1 MVLWSV
7 PGVRHL
13 RELREDSVGR
23 RVLARHRITRKSL
36 AVTYLSA
43 ELLADSEFR
52 TRFARDS
59 ARLARVREGRA
70 ARVHRYCECHDGG
83 AIIADHVSGTSLRAL
98 LLAQGAVGTEAALV
112 VLKDLL
118 RALAAYH
125 EVGLAHGDIKPES
138 VILTPA
144 GRVRLVDFGLW
155 TSDSRRLLDRST
167 PFYLAPEQR
176 GGPLATPE
184 GDVYAATAAF
194 FECLA
199 GAPPFYADGEVELAA
214 KHEQSALPV
223 AAIPEPVREL
233 VARGLAKDPRSR
245 PKARSLLTQVGDVA
259 ARGAGSDWERRGRRE
274 LAALLAGRSTLPDV
288 PAPVRRRGGADGQ
301 HRKPV
306 RLAAVMG
313 GALALAAGLAS
324 PPLAVILPGGSIFGP
339 AGRSPVLAFPEPDP
353 DAVPVRVVTN
363 GQLADR
369 ALTPAAKPETAGPLA
384 RAYPPARSI
393 PLPNIQAA
401 PYERAI
407 PDALPQG
414 SSHPGDAAQGQ
425 FPSGQSTSG
434 QSTSG
439 QSTPAPPACAQQLMS
454 ARKPCTA
461 VNPERPTPG
470 SAGSASDPAQVLIP
484 VSAPVDAPAQPP
496 TPVEAPVQPS
506 VPVEV
511 PVQLPARVEV
521 PAQVLKSIPIWQK
534 AQPDQNSKKEQTGW
548 QDTTSRTGESTNW
561 VPGNSGSSG
570 HNPGSSGHNPGGWGQ
585 ISGGTGQSSGST
597 GQGSGHSVNN
607 SDNTGP

>member
-7 PGVRHL
+7 PGVLNL
-13 RELREDSVGR
+13 RELREDPVGR

-36 AVTYLSA
+36 AVTYLSP

-59 ARLARVREGRA
+59 VRLARVREARV
-70 ARVHRYCECHDGG
+70 ARVHRYCECHHG
-83 AIIADHVSGTSLRAL
+83 AAVVGDHVSGTSLRSL

-112 VLKDLL
+112 VLKDSL
-118 RALAAYH
+118 RALAACH
-125 EVGLAHGDIKPES
+125 EVGLAHGDIKPEG
-138 VILTPA
+138 VILTSA

-176 GGPLATPE
+176 SGPLATPA
-184 GDVYAATAAF
+184 GDVYAATVSF

-199 GAPPFYADGEVELAA
+199 GAPPFYADGAAELAA

-223 AAIPEPVREL
+223 DVVPEPVREL
-233 VARGLAKDPRSR
+233 VLRGLAKDPRSR
-245 PKARSLLTQVGDVA
+245 PEARSLLAQVGEVA
-259 ARGAGSDWERRGRRE
+259 ARAAGSDWERSGRRE
-274 LAALLAGRSTLPDV
+274 LEALLAGRSTLPDV
-288 PAPVRRRGGADGQ
+288 SAPVHRRGGADWQ

-324 PPLAVILPGGSIFGP
+324 PPLAVILPGGSIFGSG
-339 AGRSPVLAFPEPDP
+339 GRSPVLAFPEPDR

-369 ALTPAAKPETAGPLA
+369 ALTPAATAETAGPLGSE
-384 RAYPPARSI
+384 RPPARSI
-393 PLPNIQAA
+393 SMPHIQAGPNA
-401 PYERAI
+401 RVT

-414 SSHPGDAAQGQ
+414 STHPGSAAQ
-425 FPSGQSTSG
+425 SR
-434 QSTSG
+434 STSG
-439 QSTPAPPACAQQLMS
+439 QSTPAPPACAQGLMS
-454 ARKPCTA
+454 AGEPCTA

-470 SAGSASDPAQVLIP
+470 SAESASDPAQVAIP
-484 VSAPVDAPAQPP
+484 VSN
-496 TPVEAPVQPS
+496 PVQPS

-511 PVQLPARVEV
+511 PVQLPAPVVV
-521 PAQVLKSIPIWQK
+521 PVQVLQSISIGQDIHPGQDSQGW
-534 AQPDQNSKKEQTGW
+534 AKKEQTGW
-548 QDTTSRTGESTNW
+548 QDTTSKTGEPTNGAQ
-561 VPGNSGSSG
+561 GNSTQGNLAQGNLAQGGFGSSG
-570 HNPGSSGHNPGGWGQ
+570 HDSR
-585 ISGGTGQSSGST
+585 GTGQIFGHSGNT
-597 GQGSGHSVNN
+597 GQ
-607 SDNTGP
+607 